1 MKFKLLYTFL
11 VLVLLTS
18 CKDDSEKRR
27 LENEKQQK
35 KNELIFSK
43 VSKAWD
49 FYDEPINETS
59 ENLVSDWSEF
69 RSLLNELR
77 LKPKKTIGAFQQK
90 ATAISKKAA
99 AMDDNIPE
107 KFNQPQ
113 IKSRIATMTTKV
125 RLLDLYIH
133 LDLIP
138 AEKVVKI
145 ISEINNELASL
156 QRQMDKI
163 EVISTIPV
171 EIGESELKQMLDA
184 SRAIPNEPID
194 PNLPRVE

>member
-11 VLVLLTS
+11 ALVLLTS

-43 VSKAWD
+43 VSNAWD

-59 ENLVSDWSEF
+59 ENLVSDWTEF

-163 EVISTIPV
+163 EVRSTIPV

>member
-59 ENLVSDWSEF
+59 ENLVSDWTEF

>member
-11 VLVLLTS
+11 ALVLLTS

-43 VSKAWD
+43 VSNAWD

-59 ENLVSDWSEF
+59 ENLVSDWTEF

>member
-11 VLVLLTS
+11 ALVLLTS

-43 VSKAWD
+43 VSNAWD

-59 ENLVSDWSEF
+59 ENLVSDWTEF

-171 EIGESELKQMLDA
+171 EIGEAELKQMLDA

>member
-11 VLVLLTS
+11 VLVLLAS

-163 EVISTIPV
+163 EVRSTIPV

>member
-59 ENLVSDWSEF
+59 ENLVSDWTEF

-163 EVISTIPV
+163 EVISNIPV

>member
-43 VSKAWD
+43 VSNAWD

-59 ENLVSDWSEF
+59 ENLVSDWTEF

>member
-43 VSKAWD
+43 VSNAWD

-59 ENLVSDWSEF
+59 ENLVSDWTEF

-163 EVISTIPV
+163 EVRSTIPV

>member
-35 KNELIFSK
+35 KNEIIFSK

-59 ENLVSDWSEF
+59 ENLVSDWTEF

-138 AEKVVKI
+138 AEKGTFKNLNPFFFIWLPMWQKI
-145 ISEINNELASL
+145 TQWLS
-156 QRQMDKI
+156 KC
-163 EVISTIPV
+163 
-171 EIGESELKQMLDA
+171 
-184 SRAIPNEPID
+184 
-194 PNLPRVE
+194 

>member
-11 VLVLLTS
+11 ALVLLTS

-43 VSKAWD
+43 VSNAWD

-59 ENLVSDWSEF
+59 ENLVSDWTEF

-107 KFNQPQ
+107 KFKQPQ

>member
-163 EVISTIPV
+163 EVRSTIPV